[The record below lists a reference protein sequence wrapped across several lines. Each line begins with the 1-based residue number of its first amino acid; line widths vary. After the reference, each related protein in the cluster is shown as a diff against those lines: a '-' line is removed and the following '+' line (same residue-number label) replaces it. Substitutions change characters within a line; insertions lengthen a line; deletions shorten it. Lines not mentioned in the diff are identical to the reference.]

1 MITLDGSTRQRAREL
16 AVKFTASPML
26 PILGWSKVVESV
38 IAGGPLPNWILYAVV
53 VTIIWIFADDI
64 DRAAEDIEQAAEEV
78 VD

>member
-26 PILGWSKVVESV
+26 PILGWSKVVESI
-38 IAGGPLPNWILYAVV
+38 IAGGSLGNWVIYAVV
-53 VTIIWIFADDI
+53 VTVIWIFADDI
-64 DRAAEDIEQAAEEV
+64 ERAAEEV